1 MNDSIDKST
10 NNKPYWVIREEI
22 GKELD
27 IVIKSP
33 VETKNSK
40 NGTISR
46 FRGKIIGYN
55 LSYEDVCTY
64 KRIQECNL
72 RDSICEIIMYESCL
86 YNLPYDNRYPNIR
99 VVFAEIRRQ
108 IGYFIPISYY

>member
-10 NNKPYWVIREEI
+10 NNKPYWVIQAEAE
-22 GKELD
+22 KELD
-27 IVIKSP
+27 IVINSP
-33 VETKNSK
+33 VETKYNK
-40 NGTISR
+40 DGTISR

-72 RDSICEIIMYESCL
+72 RDLRCEIIMYESCL

-99 VVFAEIRRQ
+99 SIFAEMRRQ
-108 IGYFIPISYY
+108 IAYYKSFKHY